1 MNPLIHLTTMDRG
14 VAVDFAD
21 QLCRKGG
28 LDVAVYTSWR
38 VEGYLVLDRVAFFE
52 ELLKSN
58 DRLKLEYSPERRA
71 SPRVPFKAFVRG
83 RVLKR
88 VANA

>member
-1 MNPLIHLTTMDRG
+1 MTHLTTTDRD
-14 VAVDFAD
+14 AAIDFAN

-52 ELLKSN
+52 ELLRSN
-58 DRLKLEYSPERRA
+58 DRLKTEYSPERRA

-83 RVLKR
+83 RVLRR